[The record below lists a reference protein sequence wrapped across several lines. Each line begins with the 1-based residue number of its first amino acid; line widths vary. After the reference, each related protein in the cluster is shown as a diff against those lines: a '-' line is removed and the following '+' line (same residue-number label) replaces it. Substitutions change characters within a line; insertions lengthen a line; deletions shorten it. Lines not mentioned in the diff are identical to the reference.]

1 MSAPRRLLVIR
12 HAKSD
17 WETDAPTDHARP
29 LNARGRRDAPRVAAE
44 LVRRGWLPDL
54 VCASDAARTRETWA
68 RMQAVL
74 PDRIRVQHR
83 RSLYHAGTAAVRE
96 QAQGWP
102 VNASCIAVVGHNPGW
117 EELIEDLS
125 TWFTLEPGDV
135 IATGTPP
142 GVGFARKPPV
152 YLKAG
157 DVCEVEIDG
166 LGVLRNPVAAFE
178 G

>member
-102 VNASCIAVVGHNPGW
+102 VDASCIAVVGHNPGW
-117 EELIEDLS
+117 EQLIEDLS
-125 TWFTLEPGDV
+125 DLRVRVTTANVICLEGAGRSWTDALARPWRFEGVIRPRELTDAEPG
-135 IATGTPP
+135 
-142 GVGFARKPPV
+142 
-152 YLKAG
+152 
-157 DVCEVEIDG
+157 
-166 LGVLRNPVAAFE
+166 
-178 G
+178 